1 MKMSY
6 VLLLTHLYFFYDK
19 GCVYNIHIHTSPI
32 VLHDFFLLRISFL
45 NFGEHS
51 HYIKNDPKYNSNDK
65 STIIETLSLLIKET
79 VSNNLY

>member
-1 MKMSY
+1 MKMAY
-6 VLLLTHLYFFYDK
+6 VLLLTHLYFFHNK

-32 VLHDFFLLRISFL
+32 VLHDFFLPRISFL

-65 STIIETLSLLIKET
+65 SKSDNEIQLSKHFHCLSKKL
-79 VSNNLY
+79 